1 MFKHG
6 EFSTEVD
13 KGPFFFT
20 LAAFLGSLT
29 AALLF
34 FFVSGAPLAIFAGIL
49 VSVVAIASGAV
60 LFALTTDRVYILD
73 DKLYMSYLFR
83 KTAVPL
89 NEIGRITCKD
99 NVYSVYN
106 RRDKLMGTINGQLTG
121 IDKILY
127 KLDECGIYVV

>member
-1 MFKHG
+1 MFKRG

-13 KGPFFFT
+13 RKTFFFT
-20 LAAFLGSLT
+20 LAAFVGCLT

-34 FFVSGAPLAIFAGIL
+34 FFLSGEALAIFAGIL
-49 VSVVAIASGAV
+49 LSVVALASGAV
-60 LFALTTDRVYILD
+60 LFAMTTDRAYILD

-89 NEIGRITCKD
+89 SEIGKITSKD
-99 NVYSVYN
+99 NVFSVYN
-106 RRDKLMGTINGQLTG
+106 RRDKLLGTLNGQLTG

-127 KLDECGIYVV
+127 KLDEQGIHVV